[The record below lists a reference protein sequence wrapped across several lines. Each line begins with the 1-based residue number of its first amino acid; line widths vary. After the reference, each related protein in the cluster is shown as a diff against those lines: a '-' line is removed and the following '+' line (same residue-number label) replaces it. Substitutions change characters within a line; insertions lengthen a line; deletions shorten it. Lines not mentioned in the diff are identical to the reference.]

1 MKVLWLTQF
10 PYPNSNVHPAP
21 WLSSLATELVKK
33 DINLTILSYYSNL
46 KQDEYYEKNGI
57 KFIFL
62 KVPKPKID
70 LLTLY
75 KIRIKRISAFVKNNY
90 EKYDL
95 IHVHGSES
103 QLESAI
109 LNIHIPTILS
119 IQGIIFECYKIL
131 PATFS
136 WKTKILW
143 KLASIYEKRNLPKI
157 SHFVCRTHWDKKVI
171 KTQNPSAIIYE
182 NWEMLRAEFF
192 DELQFSDPRY
202 ILFMGGTNVL
212 KGIEEVL
219 LAFNQIKNKIPLK
232 LLILGGGNKSSIENI
247 IKNKKLSLSQADY
260 DFWGPQDANGIKKA
274 FAKSFCL
281 LHPSYID
288 NSPNSVCEAQLAGL
302 PVIATDVGG
311 VSSLIEHNKTG
322 ILVNLDVQEISE
334 AVLYLYNNR
343 ELHGNI
349 SNAGKILARERH
361 SPEAIVDKTITIYNK
376 LITENSVFKQIEQHK
391 NNIEIQPVSGTDHFN
406 I

>member
-21 WLSSLATELVKK
+21 WLSSLAAELVKK
-33 DINLTILSYYSNL
+33 DIKLTILSYYSNL
-46 KQDEYYEKNGI
+46 KKDEYFEKNGI
-57 KFIFL
+57 EFIFL
-62 KVPKPKID
+62 KTPKSKVD
-70 LLTLY
+70 LLTLF
-75 KIRIKRISAFVKNNY
+75 KLRIKKISAFVKNNY
-90 EKYDL
+90 QKYDL

-109 LNIHIPTILS
+109 LNIPIPAILS

-131 PATFS
+131 PASFS

-143 KLASIYEKRNLPKI
+143 KLASFYEKKNLPKI
-157 SHFVCRTHWDKKVI
+157 SHFLCRTHWDKKVI
-171 KTQNPSAIIYE
+171 KNQNSSATIYE
-182 NWEMLRAEFF
+182 NWEMLRSEFF
-192 DELQFSDPRY
+192 DELQFSEPGY

-212 KGIEEVL
+212 KGIEEAL
-219 LAFNQIKNKIPLK
+219 MAFNSIKNKIPLK
-232 LLILGGGNKSSIENI
+232 LLILGSGNKSSIENI
-247 IKNKKLSLSQADY
+247 IKNKKLSIHQTDY

-274 FAKSFCL
+274 FEKSLCL

-302 PVIATDVGG
+302 PVIATNVGG

-334 AVLYLYNNR
+334 AVLCLYNNR
-343 ELHGNI
+343 ELRSNI
-349 SNAGKILARERH
+349 SNAGKILAKERH
-361 SPEAIVDKTITIYNK
+361 SAETIVNKTLDIYNK
-376 LITENSVFKQIEQHK
+376 LVTDY
-391 NNIEIQPVSGTDHFN
+391 PV
-406 I
+406 